1 MVRQRSNETGPH
13 VRPSCGRKRERGLVF
28 VRNPATTGVSTH
40 VPGGPYRACYR
51 LTGIP
56 RRTVAAARHG
66 TRSRDTGAG
75 TGRLAGQEGT
85 PPGQQHGAGAGHR
98 GLPHPAGAGVSGAR
112 RSIGINAMS

>member
-1 MVRQRSNETGPH
+1 MVRQRSNEAGPH

-56 RRTVAAARHG
+56 RERWRRPVMG
-66 TRSRDTGAG
+66 
-75 TGRLAGQEGT
+75 
-85 PPGQQHGAGAGHR
+85 HGAVTRGPGHGGWPGRRGHR
-98 GLPHPAGAGVSGAR
+98 PASSTGPARATAGCRTPQMPV
-112 RSIGINAMS
+112 